1 MAELNRM
8 PLPGGDTPPSGSI
21 PLPPLPRETWRER
34 LVRRFVDLYAKYTA
48 RLHTPPP
55 PWTNNNV
62 QVAAHRARWIVTPLL
77 FVFIALGARV
87 VQIHLGQ
94 GDKWSKVAERQRF
107 ASERQPAPRGEIRG
121 ADGSV
126 LVCSLPKKIVFADL
140 KLLKDVDAAATALA
154 PLLERTPAELKGRM
168 SRDDRRVVYLARD
181 IDPAQAQ
188 RIAALKIRGIGFEE
202 DYDRAYLWG
211 TLACH
216 VVGWAGMDGG
226 MEGLELSLDPLL
238 RGIPGYRV
246 YERDAARR
254 PLCRDANEN
263 GDLQS
268 EFHPH
273 PGVDVTLTIHPEL
286 QFVAEEELA
295 RVVAS
300 YRPAGATAI
309 VMDVRSGAVLAMAS
323 LPKFD
328 PNEPAESP
336 ADNRRNRALTDC
348 YEPGSTFKTFIAAV
362 ALDRRV
368 CSRNQR
374 FDCENGAWR
383 VGYRTLHDA
392 HAYGILDFDH
402 VIIKSSNIGAAKI
415 GMALSLNGVYGAVT
429 AFGFG
434 SKTRIDLSGEG
445 RGIVRPQAKWTKDSL
460 LSVPM
465 GQEISVTPLQLT
477 TAYAAMVNGGVLFRP
492 QIIQS
497 LVNAEGK
504 ELYHL
509 RPQPVRRVISPE
521 TSAAMRE
528 ILQGVVEQGTARK
541 AWCKEY
547 AIGGKTGTAQKV
559 IGGIYSHDKYVGSFC
574 GFAPAE
580 SPRLVCLV
588 TVDEP
593 DRRLGYY
600 GGTVAA
606 PAVREILRRGLSAL
620 GVPPRAA
627 PQQAQAETAFR
638 QAGAGGGD

>member
-1 MAELNRM
+1 MTEHDSV
-8 PLPGGDTPPSGSI
+8 PLAGGDTPLPES
-21 PLPPLPRETWRER
+21 PLLPPPRKTWRER
-34 LVRRFVDLYAKYTA
+34 GLRPLIEVCSNVLA
-48 RLHTPPP
+48 RLQTAPPP
-55 PWTNNNV
+55 RTNPL
-62 QVAAHRARWIVTPLL
+62 QLATHRARWIMTPLL
-77 FVFIALGARV
+77 LVFLALGVRV
-87 VQIHLGQ
+87 IQIHLGQ
-94 GDKWSKVAERQRF
+94 GAAWSKVSERQRF

-121 ADGSV
+121 SDDSV

-140 KLLKDVDAAATALA
+140 QLLKDPNAAAEVLA
-154 PLLERTPAELKGRM
+154 PLLKRAPTDLKARM
-168 SRDDRRVVYLARD
+168 RRNDRRVVYLARD
-181 IDPAQAQ
+181 IEPAQAQ

-202 DYDRAYLWG
+202 DYDRGYLWG
-211 TLACH
+211 ALACH

-226 MEGLELSLDPLL
+226 MEGLELGLDPLL

-254 PLCRDANEN
+254 PLCRGTLED
-263 GDLQS
+263 DPQP
-268 EFHPH
+268 EFHPR
-273 PGVDVTLTIHPEL
+273 PGIDVTLTLQPEL

-295 RVVAS
+295 RVVTN

-309 VMDVRSGAVLAMAS
+309 VMDVRSGAILAMAC

-336 ADNRRNRALTDC
+336 AASRRNRALSDC

-362 ALDRRV
+362 ALDRQV
-368 CSRNQR
+368 CSRDQR
-374 FDCENGAWR
+374 FHCENGTWR

-392 HAYGILDFDH
+392 HAYGTLNFDQ
-402 VIIKSSNIGAAKI
+402 VIIKSSNIGAAKM
-415 GMALSLNGVYGAVT
+415 GMALGLDGVHAAVT

-434 SKTRIDLSGEG
+434 GKTRIDLPGEV
-445 RGIVRPQAKWTKDSL
+445 RGIVRPRTRWTKDSL

-465 GQEISVTPLQLT
+465 GQEISVTPLQLV
-477 TAYAAMVNGGVLFRP
+477 TAYTAMVNGGVLFRP
-492 QIIQS
+492 QIIQR
-497 LVNAEGK
+497 LANAEGK
-504 ELYHL
+504 ELYRL
-509 RPQPVRRVISPE
+509 KPQPVRRVISPA

-528 ILQGVVEQGTARK
+528 MLWSVVEQGTARK

-559 IGGIYSHDKYVGSFC
+559 VGGTYSHDKYVGSFC

-606 PAVREILRRGLSAL
+606 PAVREILRRGLHAL
-620 GVPPRAA
+620 SVPPRTA
-627 PQQAQAETAFR
+627 QQQDQAESAFR
-638 QAGAGGGD
+638 QVGAGGGD

>member
-1 MAELNRM
+1 MVEADRI
-8 PLPGGDTPPSGSI
+8 PLPGGDTPPPGSI
-21 PLPPLPRETWRER
+21 RLPPLPQKTWRER
-34 LVRRFVDLYAKYTA
+34 LSRPFVECYAKYLA
-48 RLHTPPP
+48 WYRTPAPP
-55 PWTNNNV
+55 RHNTV
-62 QVAAHRARWIVTPLL
+62 QVATHRARWIVMPVL
-77 FVFIALGARV
+77 FVFLALSARV
-87 VQIHLGQ
+87 LQIHLGQ
-94 GDKWSKVAERQRF
+94 GEAWSKVSERQRF

-121 ADGSV
+121 SDGSV

-140 KLLKDVDAAATALA
+140 KLLKDVDAAAKALA
-154 PLLERTPAELKGRM
+154 PLLERTSADLLARMGRN
-168 SRDDRRVVYLARD
+168 DRRVVYLARD
-181 IDPAQAQ
+181 IEPGQAQ
-188 RIAALKIRGIGFEE
+188 KIAALKIRGIGFEE
-202 DYDRAYLWG
+202 DYDRGYLWG

-216 VVGWAGMDGG
+216 VVGWSGMDGG

-254 PLCRDANEN
+254 PLCRGTDEDNP
-263 GDLQS
+263 QP
-268 EFHPH
+268 EFRPRA
-273 PGVDVTLTIHPEL
+273 GVDVTLTVHPEL

-295 RVVAS
+295 KVVAS
-300 YRPAGATAI
+300 YRPLGATAI
-309 VMDVRSGAVLAMAS
+309 VMDVGSGAILAMAC

-336 ADNRRNRALTDC
+336 TAARRNRALTDC
-348 YEPGSTFKTFIAAV
+348 YEPGSTFKTFIAAM

-368 CSRNQR
+368 CSRRQR

-392 HAYGILDFDH
+392 HAYGTLDFDH

-415 GMALSLNGVYGAVT
+415 GMALGLDGVYGAVT

-434 SKTRIDLSGEG
+434 SKTRIDLPGEA
-445 RGIVRPQAKWTKDSL
+445 RGLVRPRSRLTKDSL

-465 GQEISVTPLQLT
+465 GQEIAVTPLQLV
-477 TAYAAMVNGGVLFRP
+477 TAYTAMVNGGILFRP
-492 QIIQS
+492 QIIQR

-504 ELYHL
+504 ELYRL

-528 ILQGVVEQGTARK
+528 MLQDVVEEGTARK

-559 IGGIYSHDKYVGSFC
+559 IGGMYSHDKYVGSFC

-606 PAVREILRRGLSAL
+606 PAVREILRRGLNAL
-620 GVPPRAA
+620 GVPPRTAV
-627 PQQAQAETAFR
+627 QQEQAESAFR
-638 QAGAGGGD
+638 QTGTGGGD

>member
-1 MAELNRM
+1 MAEEDRV
-8 PLPGGDTPPSGSI
+8 PLAGGDTPPAGS
-21 PLPPLPRETWRER
+21 PPSPKRRTWRDG
-34 LVRRFVDLYAKYTA
+34 LGTLGACFANLC
-48 RLHTPPP
+48 
-55 PWTNNNV
+55 
-62 QVAAHRARWIVTPLL
+62 AAPRTSLSRTLPLELASRRARWIVRPLL
-77 FVFIALGARV
+77 LAFLALSARV

-94 GDKWSKVAERQRF
+94 GDAWSKVAERQRF

-121 ADGSV
+121 SDDSV

-140 KLLKDVDAAATALA
+140 QLLKDPKAAAEALA
-154 PLLERTPAELKGRM
+154 PLLERAPGDLEARLR
-168 SRDDRRVVYLARD
+168 RDDRRVVYLARN

-188 RIAALKIRGIGFEE
+188 RIAALRIRGIGFEE
-202 DYDRAYLWG
+202 DYARGYLWG
-211 TLACH
+211 ALACH
-216 VVGWAGMDGG
+216 VVGWSGMDGG

-254 PLCRDANEN
+254 PLCRGTQEDEPQPAYRPRA
-263 GDLQS
+263 GI
-268 EFHPH
+268 
-273 PGVDVTLTIHPEL
+273 DVTLTLHPEL

-295 RVVAS
+295 KTIAS
-300 YRPAGATAI
+300 FRPIGATAI
-309 VMDVRSGAVLAMAS
+309 VMDVRSGAILAMAC

-336 ADNRRNRALTDC
+336 SANRRNRALTDC
-348 YEPGSTFKTFIAAV
+348 YEPGSTFKTFIAAM

-368 CSRNQR
+368 CSRGQR

-392 HAYGILDFDH
+392 HAYGVLDFDQ
-402 VIIKSSNIGAAKI
+402 VIVKSSNIGAAKM
-415 GMALSLNGVYGAVT
+415 GMALGLDGVHAAVT

-434 SKTRIDLSGEG
+434 AKTRIDLPGEA
-445 RGIVRPQAKWTKDSL
+445 RGIVRPRNRWTKDSL

-465 GQEISVTPLQLT
+465 GQEISVTPLQLV

-492 QIIQS
+492 QIVQR
-497 LVNAEGK
+497 LENAEGR
-504 ELYHL
+504 ELYRM

-521 TSAAMRE
+521 SSAAMRE
-528 ILQGVVEQGTARK
+528 MLQAVVEQGTARK

-559 IGGIYSHDKYVGSFC
+559 IGGTYSHDKYVGSFC
-574 GFAPAE
+574 GFAPVE

-606 PAVREILRRGLSAL
+606 PAVREILRRGLHAL
-620 GVPPRAA
+620 GIPPRPAA
-627 PQQAQAETAFR
+627 QQDQAESAFR
-638 QAGAGGGD
+638 QAAAGGSD